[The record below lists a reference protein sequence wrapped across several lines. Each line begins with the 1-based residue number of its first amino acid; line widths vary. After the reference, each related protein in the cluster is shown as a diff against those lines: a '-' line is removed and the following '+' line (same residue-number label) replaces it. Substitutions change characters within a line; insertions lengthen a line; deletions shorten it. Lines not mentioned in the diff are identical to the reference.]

1 MVNKRDNARRPAT
14 TYPPIE
20 DYAFISD
27 CHCGALISRDGSVD
41 WCCMPRF
48 DDDSSFGR
56 LLDWEKGGHC
66 SITPADAYRVSR
78 RYLPGTLV
86 LETLFRTEQGEV
98 KLIDFFAMDEDE
110 LPTPRLDMI
119 RIVEGISGEVEL
131 NIEICP
137 RFDSGEIVPY
147 MSKRDKAWIAVG
159 SNQGLLITSEVPLE
173 TGQCGAFSGTFR
185 IKQGHRRRLMIQ
197 FEFPEEIE
205 EAAAGD
211 LPGPEQ
217 LDARLERTVAW
228 WGKWS
233 SQMRL
238 PFEGDG
244 QTLASALLLKGLT
257 FEKTGAVVAAAT
269 TSLPEWIGG
278 ERNWDYRYSWVRD
291 SVFTVRVLHEIGFV
305 AEADRFHQFIQRSSA
320 GSADELQIMYGIDG
334 KRRLPE
340 VELDWLEGY
349 RKSGPVRV
357 GNGAAKQVQLDI
369 YGELLEMAWAWHVN
383 GHHTEPDYWRFLC
396 SVIDTVEQRWE
407 KEDHGIWE
415 VRSEGA
421 HHVHSK
427 VMCWAAVNR
436 AIEIAQDDRYDA
448 PLKKWIAMR
457 DRMRK
462 VIEEKGYNKERGIF
476 TQTFGGKH
484 MDGALLLLPRVEFID
499 YNDPRMV
506 RTTDAICEELDRGGL
521 LLRYAVPDG
530 FPHPEGV
537 FLPCTFW
544 LVECLAHQGRLELAW
559 EYYERALS
567 CANDVGLFSEE
578 FDVENGHM
586 LGNIPQGL
594 TQVSQITARLALAEA
609 DKRSRSKDGRAT
621 F

>member
-1 MVNKRDNARRPAT
+1 MDNKIDSARRPPT
-14 TYPPIE
+14 TYPLIE
-20 DYAFISD
+20 DYAYISD
-27 CHCGALISRDGSVD
+27 CHCGALVSLDGSVD

-56 LLDWEKGGHC
+56 LLDWKKGGHC
-66 SITPADAYRVSR
+66 SITPSSPYEVSR

-86 LETLFRTEQGEV
+86 LETTFRTAEGEAR
-98 KLIDFFAMDEDE
+98 LIDFFAMDEEE

-119 RIVEGISGEVEL
+119 RIVEGVSGEVEL
-131 NIEICP
+131 RIEICP

-147 MSKRDKAWIAVG
+147 LGQREKACIAVG
-159 SNQGLLITSEVPLE
+159 SNQGLLITSEAVLE
-173 TGQCGAFSGTFR
+173 MDHCGMFSATCRISPGQR
-185 IKQGHRRRLMIQ
+185 QRMMIQ

-205 EAAAGD
+205 EAAAGE
-211 LPGPEQ
+211 LPDGQE
-217 LDARLERTVAW
+217 LDVRLERTVAW
-228 WGKWS
+228 WKKWS
-233 SQMRL
+233 AQMRS
-238 PFEGDG
+238 PFEIDH

-257 FEKTGAVVAAAT
+257 FEKTGAVIAAAT

-291 SVFTVRVLHEIGFV
+291 SVFTVRVLHELGFV

-349 RKSGPVRV
+349 RESRPVRA

-396 SVIDTVEQRWE
+396 SVIDTVEKRWE

-415 VRSEGA
+415 VRSDGA

-436 AIEIAQDDRYDA
+436 AIQIAQDDRYDA
-448 PLKKWIAMR
+448 PLDKWITMR
-457 DRMRK
+457 ERMRK
-462 VIEEKGYNKERGIF
+462 VIEEKGYDQERGIF

-484 MDGALLLLPRVEFID
+484 LDGALLLLPRVEFLD
-499 YNDPRMV
+499 YRDPRMV

-521 LLRYAVPDG
+521 LLRYAIADG

-544 LVECLAHQGRLELAW
+544 LVECLAYQGRLELAW
-559 EYYERALS
+559 KYYERALA

-578 FDVENGHM
+578 YDVENGHM

-594 TQVSQITARLALAEA
+594 TLVSQITARLALAEA
-609 DKRSRSKDGRAT
+609 EGEFKGKK